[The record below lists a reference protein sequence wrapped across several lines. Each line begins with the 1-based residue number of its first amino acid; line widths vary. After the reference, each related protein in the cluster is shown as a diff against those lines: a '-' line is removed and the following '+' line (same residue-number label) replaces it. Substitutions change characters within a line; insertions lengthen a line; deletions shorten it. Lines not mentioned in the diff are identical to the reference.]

1 MGGLPSVPESAP
13 GVQIVSHFKYH
24 QQRTRSGFSMVEMVI
39 VLVMMAVVMRMALP
53 RLNTGMYR
61 ADAAAQQ
68 VRSVFQTAQRT
79 SLTGQHDVIVS
90 FDTVRTELQIAE
102 DANNDGQIQTSEIKF
117 WRPTGDGNSFSVPP
131 RGFSATTVSTAIVGS
146 QLKSVNSLPSVTFHR
161 DGSTSSD
168 VEVYVKNVFKGRT
181 DFRLVTLTRATGR
194 TDLYRMSG
202 TGTSAVW
209 QVVQ

>member
-1 MGGLPSVPESAP
+1 MGGLPSAPESAP
-13 GVQIVSHFKYH
+13 GVHIVSHFKYH

-90 FDTVRTELQIAE
+90 FDTVKTELQIAE
-102 DANNDGQIQTSEIKF
+102 DANNDGQIQASEIKF

-131 RGFSATTVSTAIVGS
+131 SGSARRPCRRRS
-146 QLKSVNSLPSVTFHR
+146 SVRSSRAWNSLPSVTFHR

-194 TDLYRMSG
+194 TDLYRMA
-202 TGTSAVW
+202 GTSTSAKW